1 MAIVNLYTL
10 GQGGYNSDV
19 PSHELP
25 PEMFNQSL
33 NFTFRRGKAEHRADN
48 RHIGATLIFGNKEI
62 TEFGDVFYVPT
73 LDWVLVGARVTI
85 TAGSL
90 KNTSYFTVIQY
101 KLDEGGLREPYDIFP
116 LTTTN
121 QSTRYA
127 WGSARFQFRMF
138 NKTPIFLPE
147 GFPPMYWDTTIN
159 PDTEVPTTTAQVLP
173 GYLAQND
180 SSEYILGQDSDGNVF
195 VPKLIAVVGSFII
208 AMNFPDQP
216 SKVRWSSAAG
226 SNFIPSSWAID
237 DPTLEGGE
245 TILSK
250 GGEIVGA
257 ELLGDVLYIF
267 QRNYIQAMSYIGG
280 TFIFSFREVIA
291 DRGVFTRSSITRIA
305 NRSLYFIT
313 QNDILE
319 FNGQTVSSII
329 EGVCREELFNL
340 LQVGDPNLVWAQYST
355 TAQEYYLYPGVGHEA
370 FVYSTQYGVWSK
382 SSKAARLFR
391 CVEFQTLTPS
401 DLRLAFHDIQDR
413 PENPDNP
420 DTVKYSFAQ
429 LSADDSTL
437 FSNWGTDLTN
447 VGTRFLVGPWRTN
460 TRYPWIGFGVIEG
473 AGTYQRWPDHRG
485 PGVGAT
491 EEVIENELSR
501 LERHNLA
508 LIGRGQDGSPKVD
521 LQTKK
526 QVTEVWWRGV
536 GSWRVAIS
544 MQDNQ
549 TPIFSTDQEWDIS
562 EAGYPLHVIPRSGRY
577 VSIRWIPADDPGLR
591 EELHGYDF
599 DLFNAGRY

>member
-25 PEMFNQSL
+25 PEMFNQSM

-48 RHIGATLIFGNKEI
+48 RFLGFTETFGNKKI
-62 TEFGDVFYVPT
+62 LRFGSIFYIPT
-73 LDWVLVGARVTI
+73 VDWVLVGAEVQFTS
-85 TAGSL
+85 GSM
-90 KNTSYFTVIQY
+90 KDTTYFTVIQFE
-101 KLDEGGLREPYDIFP
+101 LDDRGLRAPYDIYP
-116 LTTTN
+116 LTSTN
-121 QSTRYA
+121 RMERYA
-127 WGSARFQFRMF
+127 WNSIYFQFRMF
-138 NKTPIFLPE
+138 NKTPIFLPS
-147 GFPPMYWDTTIN
+147 GFPPMYWDTTAH
-159 PDTEVPTTTAQVLP
+159 PDTNIPTETAQVLP
-173 GYLAQND
+173 GYLDKDDND
-180 SSEYILGQDSDGNVF
+180 KFIIGQDADDNPY
-195 VPKLIAVVGSFII
+195 VPQLIAVVGSFIV

-226 SNFIPSSWAID
+226 SNFIPNSWVID

-267 QRNYIQAMSYIGG
+267 QRNYIQAMSFIGG
-280 TFIFSFREVIA
+280 IFIFNFREVIA
-291 DRGVFTRSSITRIA
+291 DRGVFTRNSITRIA

-340 LQVGDPNLVWAQYST
+340 LQVGDPELVWAQYST

-382 SSKAARLFR
+382 SSKAARLLT
-391 CVEFQTLTPS
+391 CIEFQTLIPAN
-401 DLRLAFHDIQDR
+401 LHLAFQDLQDKEEI
-413 PENPDNP
+413 PNNP
-420 DTVKYSFAQ
+420 DTLDYTFAQ
-429 LSADDSTL
+429 LQARGDRFST
-437 FSNWGTDLTN
+437 WGTDITN
-447 VGTRFLVGPWRTN
+447 VGTRFLVGPWRITD
-460 TRYPWIGFGVIEG
+460 RYPWLGFGVIEG
-473 AGTYQRWPDHRG
+473 ADTYQRWPDHRG
-485 PGVGAT
+485 QGVGD
-491 EEVIENELSR
+491 VDNRLRQQLSR

-508 LIGRGQDGSPKVD
+508 LVGRGQNGSPKVD

-536 GSWRVAIS
+536 GNWRVAIS
-544 MQDNQ
+544 MQDSQ
-549 TPIFSTDQEWDIS
+549 TPQFASELEWDIS

-577 VSIRWIPADDPGLR
+577 VSIRWIPIDDPGVR